1 LINLKN
7 KVLSKNKNFLMRS
20 LVLLSKYTKDLKFN
34 KNIKM
39 VMAENDD
46 MALSEHIEEFS
57 QRLVFC
63 VVILIIS
70 TIFCFADV
78 KEIVRLFQA
87 PAVGVK
93 FLQFS
98 PGEYFFAS
106 VKIAA
111 FCGILI
117 SSPIVLY
124 QLLLYLIPGL
134 TKKER
139 EIVLP
144 ASLGSGVL
152 FILGLLFSYFF
163 LVPAALRF
171 FIAYGSEVVEPFW
184 SFDQY
189 FDFIAVLLF
198 ATGLAFQVPAV
209 QVVLG
214 LLEIVTGKRMLAAWK
229 YVIVICTIVAAVITP
244 STDPVTQIL
253 LSTALLSLYL
263 AGSGFVILV
272 KKENLEFK

>member
-1 LINLKN
+1 MLRKYQQIGLTGNRLALKM
-7 KVLSKNKNFLMRS
+7 KIEE
-20 LVLLSKYTKDLKFN
+20 D
-34 KNIKM
+34 
-39 VMAENDD
+39 E

-63 VVILIIS
+63 LIILILAI
-70 TIFCFADV
+70 IFCFVDV

-111 FCGILI
+111 FCGIVI
-117 SSPIVLY
+117 SSPLILY

-139 EIVLP
+139 DIVLP
-144 ASLGSGVL
+144 VSFGSGIL
-152 FILGLLFSYFF
+152 FASGLAFSYFF
-163 LVPAALRF
+163 LIPAALRF
-171 FIAYGSEVVEPFW
+171 FLSYGAEVVEPFW

-189 FDFIAVLLF
+189 FDFVAVLLF
-198 ATGLAFQVPAV
+198 ATGLSFQVPAV
-209 QVVLG
+209 QIVLG
-214 LLEIVTGKRMLAAWK
+214 LLGIVSGTKMLSAWK
-229 YVIVICTIVAAVITP
+229 YVIVICTIVAAIITP
-244 STDPVTQIL
+244 STDPITQIL

-263 AGSGFVILV
+263 GGSGIVILL
-272 KKENLEFK
+272 KKESSNNS

>member
-1 LINLKN
+1 MFNVLQNSNLLN
-7 KVLSKNKNFLMRS
+7 SPRLSN
-20 LVLLSKYTKDLKFN
+20 T
-34 KNIKM
+34 IKM
-39 VMAENDD
+39 NVAEEDE
-46 MALSEHIEEFS
+46 MMLSEHIEEFS
-57 QRLVFC
+57 QRIVFC
-63 VVILIIS
+63 VLILVLA
-70 TIFCFADV
+70 TLFCFTDV
-78 KEIVRLFQA
+78 KEIVRIFQA

-93 FLQFS
+93 FLQFA

-111 FCGILI
+111 FCGILF

-139 EIVLP
+139 DIVLP
-144 ASLGSGVL
+144 VSLGSGIL
-152 FILGLLFSYFF
+152 FVVGLAFSYFF

-171 FIAYGSEVVEPFW
+171 FISYGAEVVEPFW

-198 ATGLAFQVPAV
+198 ATGLPFQVPAV

-214 LLEIVTGKRMLAAWK
+214 LLGIVKG
-229 YVIVICTIVAAVITP
+229 
-244 STDPVTQIL
+244 
-253 LSTALLSLYL
+253 
-263 AGSGFVILV
+263 
-272 KKENLEFK
+272 

>member
-1 LINLKN
+1 LKN
-7 KVLSKNKNFLMRS
+7 LVSDFFFCLTFL
-20 LVLLSKYTKDLKFN
+20 LFAT
-34 KNIKM
+34 
-39 VMAENDD
+39 
-46 MALSEHIEEFS
+46 
-57 QRLVFC
+57 
-63 VVILIIS
+63 IL
-70 TIFCFADV
+70 CFTDV
-78 KEIVRLFQA
+78 KEIVQIFQA

-93 FLQFS
+93 FLQFA

-106 VKIAA
+106 VKIAI

-117 SSPIVLY
+117 SSPLILY
-124 QLLLYLIPGL
+124 QILLYLIPGL
-134 TKKER
+134 TKNER

-144 ASLGSGVL
+144 VSFGSGIL
-152 FILGLLFSYFF
+152 FFIGLLFSYFF
-163 LVPAALRF
+163 LVPAALKF
-171 FIAYGSEVVEPFW
+171 FISYGSEVVEPFW

-214 LLEIVTGKRMLAAWK
+214 LLGIVTGEKMLSAWK
-229 YVIVICTIVAAVITP
+229 YVIVLCTIVAAIITP

-263 AGSGFVILV
+263 GGSGFVILL
-272 KKENLEFK
+272 KK

>member
-1 LINLKN
+1 MLKSLQKSKNLNLKGRIN
-7 KVLSKNKNFLMRS
+7 SV
-20 LVLLSKYTKDLKFN
+20 
-34 KNIKM
+34 KM
-39 VMAENDD
+39 TIAEDD
-46 MALSEHIEEFS
+46 EMALSEHIEEFS

-63 VVILIIS
+63 LFILIIA
-70 TIFCFADV
+70 ILFCFTDV
-78 KEIVRLFQA
+78 KEIVRIFQA

-93 FLQFS
+93 FLQFA

-111 FCGILI
+111 FCGILF
-117 SSPIVLY
+117 SSPIILY
-124 QLLLYLIPGL
+124 QILLYLIPGL

-139 EIVLP
+139 DIILP
-144 ASLGSGVL
+144 VSLGSGVL
-152 FILGLLFSYFF
+152 FLVGLGFSYFF

-171 FIAYGSEVVEPFW
+171 FISYGAEVVEPFW

-214 LLEIVTGKRMLAAWK
+214 LLGIVTGEQMLSAWK

-244 STDPVTQIL
+244 STDPITQIL
-253 LSTALLSLYL
+253 LSVAFLSLYL
-263 AGSGFVILV
+263 GGSGFVILL
-272 KKENLEFK
+272 KKEVQ